1 MKVIGR
7 KKVSFKAKE
16 NNQQIEGLS
25 LFCAYPIT
33 KDGDGV
39 GVEKIFLSANKL
51 SQLDFMP
58 ELDDEINVQYNR
70 FGKVDTIIQIPV

>member
-7 KKVSFKAKE
+7 RKVSFKA
-16 NNQQIEGLS
+16 QDGSQIEGLS

-70 FGKVDTIIQIPV
+70 FGKVDTITQIPV